1 MRITSWNLLHGLAM
15 PPIQTPATPAEL
27 AGLLARSVERLNPDV
42 LGVQEVDYFLERSG
56 GLNQVADAA
65 RALGARDW
73 AFAPSV
79 IGSPDEKWIPAAA
92 QHKLIVT
99 NRDSESNPEF
109 RAEAGYGIGLVSQLP
124 VKSWHRVEL
133 RRSLVGVF
141 MTFPVNGKMTRVYVQ
156 DHPRSALACVLEN
169 GWMIINTHLSFVPI
183 VNLFQLAK
191 IKRWIK
197 KLPVQDKQ
205 KIILM
210 GDLNLPF
217 AGLVKGF
224 NWNSLARQ
232 KTYPSWNPKL
242 QIDFL
247 LSQKVASEDVQHH
260 ISTHEGMS
268 DHLPLTIDLDLDYQS
283 G

>member
-15 PPIQTPATPAEL
+15 PPSQNQTPVGEL
-27 AGLLARSVERLNPDV
+27 ALLLERSVKSLNSDV
-42 LGVQEVDYFLERSG
+42 LGVQEVDYFLGRSG
-56 GLNQVADAA
+56 DLNQVADIAQ
-65 RALGARDW
+65 ALGARDW

-79 IGSPDEKWIPAAA
+79 IGSPDEKWAAA
-92 QHKLIVT
+92 GSQHKLIVT
-99 NRDSESNPEF
+99 NKDSESDPNF
-109 RAEAGYGIGLVSQLP
+109 RADASYGIGMVSKLP
-124 VKSWHRVEL
+124 VRNWYRVEL
-133 RRSLVGVF
+133 RRSPIGVF
-141 MTFPVNGKMTRVYVQ
+141 MTFPVNGKMTKVYVR

-169 GWMIINTHLSFVPI
+169 GWMIVNTHLSFVPI

-197 KLPVQDKQ
+197 RLPVKDKQ

-217 AGLVKGF
+217 AGLVKGI
-224 NWNSLARQ
+224 NWNSLAQQ

-247 LSQKVASEDVQHH
+247 LSQRVASEDVQHK

-268 DHLPLTIDLDLDYQS
+268 DHLPLTIDVDVD
-283 G
+283 